1 VNAGLLFAA
10 CVLIWGTTWL
20 GIKFQLDALA
30 PEPGVALRFLCAA
43 VFLAGF
49 CRWRGIAMRFPV
61 RIHALFATQG
71 LAGFCVSYV
80 LIYHAERYIV
90 SGLVAVGYAAS
101 PLANLVL
108 ARVLF
113 GTPMS
118 PRVAMGGA
126 LGLAGIVLIFLH
138 EFARLSIDETLLAG
152 AVLTMTAVFLSSV
165 AGMAA
170 TRYHQLG
177 VHGWAPLTWAMLYGG
192 GATALFALVSGRSF
206 SIVWSTPFV
215 ASFIYLVV
223 GGSILAF
230 GAFYALV
237 HRLGVARAGYVGVM
251 TPIVALIVS
260 SLFEGF
266 DWSAPTLF
274 GVALAVA
281 GNLIALATSAPRQ
294 VHEEFRCQPRVR
306 ALSRRDRGPQE

>member
-1 VNAGLLFAA
+1 MNTGLLYAA

-43 VFLAGF
+43 ALLALY
-49 CRWRGIAMRFPV
+49 CRARGIGLGFGARL
-61 RIHALFATQG
+61 HGLFALQG

-80 LIYHAERYIV
+80 FIYHAERFIV
-90 SGLVAVGYAAS
+90 SGLVAIGYAAS
-101 PLANLVL
+101 PLANLLL

-113 GTPMS
+113 GAPMS
-118 PRVAMGGA
+118 RRVAAGGL
-126 LGLAGIVLIFLH
+126 LGLAGIALIFLH
-138 EFARLSIDETLLAG
+138 EFTRVTLDQALANG
-152 AVLTMTAVFLSSV
+152 AALTMSAVLLSSV
-165 AGMAA
+165 AGMTA

-177 VHGWAPLTWAMLYGG
+177 VHGWAPLAWAMLYGG
-192 GATALFALVSGRSF
+192 AATALYALALGRSF
-206 SIVWSTPFV
+206 AIAWS
-215 ASFIYLVV
+215 ASFAASFAYLVV

-237 HRLGVARAGYVGVM
+237 HRIGMARAGYVGVM
-251 TPIVALIVS
+251 TPIVALVVS

-266 DWSAPTLF
+266 LWSAATLA

-281 GNLIALATSAPRQ
+281 GNVLALGP
-294 VHEEFRCQPRVR
+294 R
-306 ALSRRDRGPQE
+306 ALGLASMSRIRALRSSNEQPPT

>member
-1 VNAGLLFAA
+1 VNNGLLYAA

-30 PEPGVALRFLCAA
+30 PEPGVTLRFLCAA
-43 VFLAGF
+43 ALLFAY
-49 CRWRGIAMRFPV
+49 CRWRDIVLRFPA
-61 RIHALFATQG
+61 RLHALFALQG

-80 LIYHAERYIV
+80 FIYHAERFIV

-108 ARVLF
+108 ARAFF

-118 PRVAMGGA
+118 ARVALGGA
-126 LGLAGIVLIFLH
+126 LGLAGIVLIFLR
-138 EFARLSIDETLLAG
+138 EFARLSLDEALLAG
-152 AVLTMTAVFLSSV
+152 AALTLAAVLLSSV
-165 AGMAA
+165 AAMAV
-170 TRYHQLG
+170 TRYQQLG
-177 VHGWAPLTWAMLYGG
+177 VSGWAPLTWAMLYGG
-192 GATALFALVSGRSF
+192 IATALYAVASGHSF
-206 SIVWSTPFV
+206 SIAWSTAFV

-237 HRLGVARAGYVGVM
+237 HRLGIARAAYVGVM

-266 DWSAPTLF
+266 DWTTPTLL
-274 GVALAVA
+274 GVALAVI
-281 GNLIALATSAPRQ
+281 GNLLAL
-294 VHEEFRCQPRVR
+294 RVPGADSTR
-306 ALSRRDRGPQE
+306 RSR